1 MSASFGSSRVGTSRS
16 PATNNFPLQ
25 PQRPLPSRTTADTY
39 TRPADWAA
47 MPTVTTGDKKIV
59 ILAAVWNLTSNFI
72 AFNVSGSL
80 GYTVDWGDGTSPV
93 NVATG
98 VQAQYNYT
106 YSTVPGSVT
115 TRGYKTAVI
124 TITPQST
131 GTLTSVNFNLEHTS
145 LNGSSVITT
154 TPILELIICSA
165 ALTSFT
171 LGSGSPVVATRYLEK
186 VNMIDLGTITSATSW
201 FNGCQSLQSVAFP
214 AAFSTSLTDCSS
226 MFQSCSALQT
236 VPLFNTVAVTNMN
249 NMFQDCRSLVFVPD
263 FNTAAVTN
271 GMGGMFQNCF
281 NLTYAPNFN
290 TANCNNFGS
299 MFQQCFSLVSV
310 PAYNL
315 SSSSNGVG
323 SMFQSC
329 RSLKTV
335 PAFRLR
341 TAGTYNASS
350 MFNGCSS
357 LLALPPMD
365 WSFCNSMANTF
376 QNCAS
381 LIAVPNLVLTNCTSL
396 SSTFSDCRALR
407 TVGNI
412 TVTSACTNMIGTFN
426 GAYSIISLGA
436 ITGTTGVT
444 SVNNLFGNM
453 HQIKVFPNMAF
464 PACTNFNAMFN
475 SCMSM
480 TTAPAITFG
489 GAVTTTENMF
499 LNCQALVT
507 VPDYTITFAASATMA
522 TTFSGCN
529 SLLAGP
535 TWNTANV
542 NNMTSMF
549 ASCFNLR
556 SVPAYNTTNVINM
569 TSMFN
574 TCVMLQS
581 LPTFTTSAVTN
592 FTTTFSDCRSLKYID
607 SWNFTGGTTLTNA
620 FGSAAAS
627 NCGMLSRIIGT
638 NNFKVSVNLS
648 NAMLSGTQLDEIYT
662 GLATITAQTI
672 TVTGNWGTA
681 TDTPSIATAKGWTV
695 TGT

>member
-1 MSASFGSSRVGTSRS
+1 
-16 PATNNFPLQ
+16 
-25 PQRPLPSRTTADTY
+25 
-39 TRPADWAA
+39 
-47 MPTVTTGDKKIV
+47 
-59 ILAAVWNLTSNFI
+59 LAAVWDLTSNFI
-72 AFNVSGSL
+72 ALNVTGSL

-115 TRGYKTAVI
+115 SRGYKTAVI

-131 GTLTSVNFNLEHTS
+131 GTLTGVNFNLEHTS
-145 LNGSSVITT
+145 LNGSAAITT
-154 TPILELIICSA
+154 TPILEMIICSA
-165 ALTSFT
+165 ALTSFQ
-171 LGSGSPVVATRYLEK
+171 LGSGSPVARFGYLEK
-186 VNMIDLGTITSATSW
+186 VNMIDLGTITTAASW

-214 AAFSTSLTDCSS
+214 ATFSTSLTDCSS
-226 MFQSCSALQT
+226 MFQTCSVLQT

-263 FNTAAVTN
+263 FNTAAVTAMGSTFN
-271 GMGGMFQNCF
+271 GCF
-281 NLTYAPNFN
+281 NLTYGPNFN
-290 TANCNNFGS
+290 TANVTNFGS
-299 MFQQCFSLVSV
+299 TFRNCFSLVSV
-310 PAYNL
+310 PAYNMTSA
-315 SSSSNGVG
+315 SSGMG

-341 TAGTYNASS
+341 TAGTYDAAS

-365 WSFCNSMANTF
+365 WSFCNSMSNTF

-381 LIAVPNLVLTNCTSL
+381 LISVPNLVLTNVTSL

-412 TVTSACTNMIGTFN
+412 TVGSACTNMVGVFN
-426 GAYSIISLGA
+426 GAYSITSLGA
-436 ITGTTGVT
+436 ITGTTNVT
-444 SVNNLFGNM
+444 SVNNLFGNL
-453 HQIKVFPNMAF
+453 HQIKVFPSMAF

-475 SCMSM
+475 SCFSM
-480 TTAPAITFG
+480 TTAPSITFG
-489 GAVTTTENMF
+489 ANVTTTENMF

-507 VPDYTITFAASATMA
+507 VPDYSITFAASATMA

-542 NNMTSMF
+542 VNMTSMF
-549 ASCFNLR
+549 ANCFDLR
-556 SVPAYNTTNVINM
+556 SVPTYNTTNVTNM

-574 TCVMLQS
+574 TCVQLQS
-581 LPTFTTSAVTN
+581 LQTFTTSAVTN
-592 FTTTFSDCRSLKYID
+592 FTTAFNNCRSLKYID
-607 SWNFTGGTTLTNA
+607 SWNFTGATGATALSNI
-620 FGSAAAS
+620 FGPSTCAQ
-627 NCGMLSRIIGT
+627 LSRIIGT
-638 NNFKVSVNLS
+638 NNMKVSVNFS
-648 NAMLSGTQLDEIYT
+648 NCMLSGTQLDEIYT

-681 TDTPSIATAKGWTV
+681 ADTPSIATAKGWTV
-695 TGT
+695 TGS